1 MHRSAAFLHQPHR
14 PAYQSSSSPWRWQ
27 EHHSLFHHP
36 QIVTLPPVLSPN
48 SGSGGTFRGRESSR
62 HCFGP
67 MIPAGPQP
75 QLICSLV
82 SIPTDTV
89 SWYWPRPPW
98 SRRRQFASLLNPPSL
113 AVFSASLKHS
123 IEMPRFLVVSAPR
136 AEPSQHSRLLHLSRD
151 GSMAALRYSHF
162 SFPVCFRQSS
172 SSPQHLHDVCAPT
185 SISSKYDR
193 RCQL

>member
-1 MHRSAAFLHQPHR
+1 MRRSAAFLHQPHR
-14 PAYQSSSSPWRWQ
+14 PAYQSSSWPWRCQ
-27 EHHSLFHHP
+27 EHHSLIHHP
-36 QIVTLPPVLSPN
+36 QMVTLPAVLSPN

-62 HCFGP
+62 QYFGP
-67 MIPAGPQP
+67 MFPARLQLLLIGSLVPIPA
-75 QLICSLV
+75 
-82 SIPTDTV
+82 DTV
-89 SWYWPRPPW
+89 SWYWPRPTW

-123 IEMPRFLVVSAPR
+123 IAMPRFLAVSAPR
-136 AEPSQHSRLLHLSRD
+136 PEPRQHSRLLHLPRD

-172 SSPQHLHDVCAPT
+172 SSPQHLHDVCAPK

-193 RCQL
+193 RCHL